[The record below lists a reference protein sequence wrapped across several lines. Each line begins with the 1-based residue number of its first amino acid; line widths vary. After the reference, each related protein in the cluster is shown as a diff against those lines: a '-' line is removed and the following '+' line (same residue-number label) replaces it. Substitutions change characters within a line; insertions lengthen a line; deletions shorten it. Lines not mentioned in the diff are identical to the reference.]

1 MTKFPEVISA
11 LQRRLDLSTED
22 KVAILDAAF
31 RKGGSIAAA
40 ADRFGVSRGLIY
52 ICRSPCE
59 VERRCADS
67 AAFMVSTEDASQPHL
82 RSCLLMRWLLRT
94 SKRTNGATPWAF
106 GVHGNNG
113 RSNRQ
118 LTSLIRY
125 YFIQI
130 RDADTVCYLLRRQ
143 GN

>member
-82 RSCLLMRWLLRT
+82 R
-94 SKRTNGATPWAF
+94 
-106 GVHGNNG
+106 
-113 RSNRQ
+113 
-118 LTSLIRY
+118 
-125 YFIQI
+125 
-130 RDADTVCYLLRRQ
+130 
-143 GN
+143 